1 MSRVLKII
9 PRTLQEITLEQAIKS
24 FLLECR
30 TKNLSPRTIGRYEEH
45 IEYFV
50 DFLRGMYPDSECP
63 LSLVT
68 EYTLKT
74 FIQYHK
80 QRENQ
85 RKQQFHRMV
94 KHGK

>member
-1 MSRVLKII
+1 MNKVVKII

-30 TKNLSPRTIGRYEEH
+30 TKNLSSRTTGRYEEH

-50 DFLRGMYPDSECP
+50 NYLKKPYLDSECA

-68 EYTLKT
+68 EHTLKT

-94 KHGK
+94 KH